1 MARTVFSLEREM
13 KTLLC
18 VLSALFCAAASFPLR
33 RVSAA
38 LMARRGLDGGKAGKT
53 EAAASALI
61 LGGAGA
67 VLAAVTGADL
77 KLPYLFGLLFAGAI
91 ITEID
96 LKKRIIPNELIVF
109 LIVWSLAFGL
119 PRVIDFN
126 LPYSLAGMAACFMLF
141 LLPAALKKR
150 VGAGDVKL
158 AAALGFCV
166 GIPGCLYAIALM
178 GLLVFLCIMLTGRE
192 TFLMMIKRLVP
203 MGPFM
208 AAALIAVRVLI

>member
-1 MARTVFSLEREM
+1 
-13 KTLLC
+13 
-18 VLSALFCAAASFPLR
+18 
-33 RVSAA
+33 
-38 LMARRGLDGGKAGKT
+38 
-53 EAAASALI
+53 
-61 LGGAGA
+61 
-67 VLAAVTGADL
+67 
-77 KLPYLFGLLFAGAI
+77 
-91 ITEID
+91 
-96 LKKRIIPNELIVF
+96 
-109 LIVWSLAFGL
+109 
-119 PRVIDFN
+119 
-126 LPYSLAGMAACFMLF
+126 
-141 LLPAALKKR
+141 